1 MQKKNYLR
9 KTLAL
14 VMAFLMIV
22 TMMPVNVFAEPT
34 SPTQGSNLPSNRAK
48 KVNWDKIY
56 DKTSNIW
63 KLNQYYGLQ
72 PTQQLAKVSA
82 ADVIDNYGLSYE
94 GYFVNAEGRTVLRL
108 VYHETSTLP
117 SSWWHNLL
125 FKFDKDLFPKID
137 FSKSFIEFSGKKLS
151 FNDSA
156 QGANEKVLKIRDIL
170 TPADRTNS
178 KHNMPIDLVLN
189 NGVKY
194 SDLNDNYLIQM
205 RFATP
210 KLDKIYTFAPGKSP
224 MDYSSYT
231 KSTIVPAKSDVDTA
245 FMRGPK
251 PKSPL
256 IVTQRSFMTE
266 YDNEPQTINQRP
278 NTDTTIAALK
288 TQYQWEHRAM
298 GKANSIDDKPFG
310 YMIAFDASLVDYLKA
325 DAAGNVGYTTLQNA
339 NKVENVGNT
348 EYPYIKSALKLGQI
362 NYTADG
368 KIAYFVLAE
377 NNFKKTGVKI
387 VSIGQ
392 MDGSIY
398 QGNDN
403 FTNIDFVVD
412 KNRFINAFIPT
423 PDKEQIR
430 FGVVAGWVESNPKGM
445 TIFEKKF
452 DKDVVI
458 PAGGSLNIDTNGA
471 PEGGQIM
478 VQVGDGDNFIK
489 RYQPYYNAVKDPAIL
504 NGFDGMQLLA
514 KGIYSV
520 PYRTGITIKAGQKL
534 RVYMPDTADN
544 GDVRLFYLNNATG
557 WNQGG
562 VDLSFD
568 NQAYNGDIK
577 VHLGGKPQKAELIY
591 TLKGQ
596 STPKTTKFT
605 RKGSWQHD
613 GGNELK
619 RINGALLDTG
629 GDYILYKSA
638 LEPGTEVI
646 ARAYSWTGGVS
657 ESSIKYDAFK
667 KSDERYDGL
676 VITDNS
682 DVLSSLAINKSV
694 LLPYQQVYTN
704 DYAQGQ
710 DDFYKTVDAKPTSKD
725 AFNTKT
731 TQLVGYASYDG
742 GPVRLRLLPNNKTY
756 LGKANAAESVRD
768 KDGFITDP
776 KTTKVTVDGKD
787 YDKYEYTVNIADM
800 LDTSD
805 NTTKIPDSDKALK
818 KDMRILVSNSD
829 GSSIPSDWYETRVRT
844 RVLFDANKDFNW
856 NIEAT
861 SLDSTVKIVP
871 DSDKFVDEDGYKAN
885 GFSVSSGAYLKDAD
899 GKALTGTDLDIRKW
913 PANPKPFTS
922 AKDGKTYKFLG
933 WSTKQVTPEEFAKAD
948 KLTELS
954 QWNDTTKAYKVTADS
969 PIDSHQIVYGVWDE
983 GLKIRLH
990 SNNVAAGS
998 NEEETVYE
1006 ITVLKSDFDSAKGKA
1021 TIQIP
1026 AVPYWTGDTTTTS
1039 NVDLQKFVKS
1049 TNEDPRQTFIGW
1061 SADKT
1066 GDVLKENIGKNLSV
1080 LKDAGKIS
1088 QDEFD
1093 SKAYNLGT
1101 ILKEETTGAGED
1113 QLITRTPTDIMLPN
1127 EYKLVLS
1134 GTYEQW
1140 LEKDHIDL
1148 YAQYR
1153 PFFNVSVT
1161 KKYKLIKDENTDTPS
1176 YEDTITDP
1184 VTSETKS
1191 INYKPDVKV
1200 GLLFRTAVTNFKDP
1214 TVHRAANYYNIKKGE
1229 YAIADKNIKGFELK
1243 EVSSDGKV
1251 DFTVPGYDK
1260 LGQRLSY
1267 SAVETKSNEENKYYE
1282 FKNDWS
1288 SLGITIYTRIPGP
1301 GQPSKNEGP
1310 IDPADNKR
1318 REAKIQ
1324 SITIPDT
1331 DPKSID
1337 TFTSATTRNS
1347 IPTSNTSGEFDL
1359 KGYDITMYNVPREVP
1374 TPIFETVYAG
1384 DTSFKLKAEGL
1395 GLAVVDS
1402 VELKL
1407 PGSNDFVRFKYYN
1420 DSSVWKQVKPNTD
1433 TGASE
1438 KWIPEDD
1445 ANKVI
1450 GGITVEGTGADKK
1463 LKFTS
1468 KTGAAA
1474 FKEADKIY
1482 AKYWKATLN
1491 GTIGETT
1498 VLALPTNIPV
1508 QKVEQ
1513 ERNKYNDATD
1523 PKHEKPQVVISSEI
1537 PAGTSGVLYEP
1548 PADTTYVLVK
1558 ENGDP
1563 IYDTNNQPVVYK
1575 KSAGQQQGTKITFPP
1590 FDPAQNRLNHKD
1602 KVFIKTTLP
1611 DKDGRKFEPVKSD
1624 AFAELIIQGPID
1636 KINYKDDYYRRWLDV
1651 TVDMKD
1657 KDYPVIG
1664 NFNITIEFKDG
1675 TDAKTIN
1682 NITSMEKVQEILR
1695 ELYRDDNIQ
1704 KITVAGEDKFG
1715 NKSTSDVA
1723 YTEPKQI
1730 EVKFIMPRAGDKQIK
1745 VSGPVGT
1752 EVTVTINPGTNQKVY
1767 TIASLVDGLNTIQLT
1782 PPIQK
1787 GDRISI
1793 YGEQKNNGKVV
1804 GKTNPMT
1811 FTVRR

>member
-1 MQKKNYLR
+1 MDNKQIRKRYLSLF
-9 KTLAL
+9 LAL
-14 VMAFLMIV
+14 IMLVGMIP
-22 TMMPVNVFAEPT
+22 TNIFAEPAN
-34 SPTQGSNLPSNRAK
+34 PTQGSNLPSNRVQ
-48 KVNWDKIY
+48 KVNWEKTY

-63 KLNQYYGLQ
+63 KLNQNYNLQ
-72 PTQQLAKVSA
+72 PTQQLTRVSS

-108 VYHETSTLP
+108 VYHESATLS
-117 SSWWHNLL
+117 SSWWWNLL

-137 FSKSFIEFSGKKLS
+137 FDKSFIEY
-151 FNDSA
+151 FNGQRLKFYDV
-156 QGANEKVLKIRDIL
+156 QGANEKALKIRDLIGL
-170 TPADRTNS
+170 DRGGW
-178 KHNMPIDLVLN
+178 KHNVPIDLVLN
-189 NGVKY
+189 DGVKY

-231 KSTIVPAKSDVDTA
+231 KATIIAANSDVDTA
-245 FMRGPK
+245 FKRGPM
-251 PKSPL
+251 PQSAL
-256 IVTQRSFMTE
+256 IAGQRSFMTE
-266 YDNEPQTINQRP
+266 YDNEPQTINQKP
-278 NTDTTIAALK
+278 NTDKSIAVLK
-288 TQYQWEHRAM
+288 TQYQWEHGTMA
-298 GKANSIDDKPFG
+298 KANSIDGKPFG
-310 YMIAFDASLVDYLKA
+310 YMIAFDASLVPYLKA
-325 DAAGNVGYTTLQNA
+325 DVAGNVGYTTLENA
-339 NKVENVGNT
+339 DKVENKSKPG
-348 EYPYIKSALKLGQI
+348 YPYMKAALKLNQI
-362 NYTADG
+362 NYTAGG

-377 NNFKKTGVKI
+377 SNFAKSKSNVNVVT
-387 VSIGQ
+387 IGQ
-392 MDGSIY
+392 MDGCIY
-398 QGNDN
+398 EGSDN

-412 KNRFINAFIPT
+412 KNKFINAFTST
-423 PDKEQIR
+423 PDQEQIR

-445 TIFEKKF
+445 TIFEKTF
-452 DKDVVI
+452 DNDVVI
-458 PAGGSLNIDTNGA
+458 PEGGSLNIDTNGA

-489 RYQPYYNAVKDPAIL
+489 RYQPYYNALRNVANL
-504 NGFDGMQLLA
+504 NGFDGMNLLA

-544 GDVRLFYLNNATG
+544 EDVRLFYLNNATK
-557 WNQGG
+557 WNEGG

-568 NQAYNGDIK
+568 NQSFNGEIK
-577 VHLGGKPQKAELIY
+577 VHIGAVPDHVELIY

-596 STPKTTKFT
+596 SAPKITKFT
-605 RKGSWQHD
+605 RGITWKHN
-613 GGNELK
+613 GGGELK
-619 RINGALLDTG
+619 TINASILPTG
-629 GDYILYKSA
+629 GDYILYKSM

-646 ARAYSWTGGVS
+646 AKAYSRKGEVK

-667 KSDERYDGL
+667 KSNERYEGL

-694 LLPYQQVYTN
+694 LVPYQQVYTN

-742 GPVRLRLLPNNKTY
+742 GPVRLRLLPNNNKTY
-756 LGKANAAESVRD
+756 LGKADAAESLRD
-768 KDGFITDP
+768 KDGFITDAN
-776 KTTKVTVDGKD
+776 TTKVTVDSKD
-787 YDKYEYTVNIADM
+787 YDKYEYTVKIADM
-800 LDTSD
+800 LDSND
-805 NTTKIPDSDKALK
+805 NKTKIPAADQTLK

-829 GSSIPSDWYETRVRT
+829 GSSIPSDWYQTRVRT

-861 SLDSTVKIVP
+861 SIDSTVKIVP
-871 DSDKFVDEDGYKAN
+871 DSSKFFDEEGYTAN
-885 GFSVSSGAYLKDAD
+885 GFSEASGAYLKDAD
-899 GKALTGTDLDIRKW
+899 GNALTGTDLELRKW

-922 AKDGKTYKFLG
+922 TKDGKTYKFLG
-933 WSTKQVTPEEFAKAD
+933 WSTKQVTPEEFAKAE
-948 KLTELS
+948 KLTQLE
-954 QWNDTTKAYKVTADS
+954 QWKDTKKAYKVTEDS

-990 SNNVAAGS
+990 SNNVTDGS

-1006 ITVLKSDFDSAKGKA
+1006 ITVLKSDFDNSKA

-1026 AVPYWTGDTTTTS
+1026 AVPYWTGDTQTTS
-1039 NVDLQKFVKS
+1039 NADLQKFVKS

-1066 GDVLKENIGKNLSV
+1066 GDKLKDNIGKNLSV

-1088 QDEFD
+1088 QGEFD
-1093 SKAYNLGT
+1093 SEAYNFST
-1101 ILKEETTGAGED
+1101 IIKEETTGTGEN
-1113 QLITRTPTDIMLPN
+1113 QVITRTPTDVMLPN
-1127 EYKLVLS
+1127 EYKLLLS
-1134 GTYEQW
+1134 GTYEDW

-1161 KKYKLIKDENTDTPS
+1161 KNYKLIKDESTNNPS
-1176 YEDTITDP
+1176 YVDSLTDP
-1184 VTSETKS
+1184 ETSETKS
-1191 INYKPDVKV
+1191 ITYKPDVKV

-1214 TVHRAANYYNIKKGE
+1214 TVHRAANYYIIKEGE
-1229 YAIADKNIKGFELK
+1229 YALTDKNIEGYKLQK
-1243 EVSSDGKV
+1243 VSSDGKV
-1251 DFTVPGYDK
+1251 DFKVPGYDK

-1288 SLGITIYTRIPGP
+1288 SLGITIYTRIPGI
-1301 GQPSKNEGP
+1301 GQAAKNEGP
-1310 IDPADNKR
+1310 IDPADNNR

-1324 SITIPDT
+1324 SITIPDSNT
-1331 DPKSID
+1331 ATID

-1347 IPTSNTSGEFDL
+1347 IPTSKTSGEFDL

-1374 TPIFETVYAG
+1374 TPIFETVYNG

-1407 PGSNDFVRFKYYN
+1407 PGSKEFVRFKYYDN
-1420 DSSVWKQVKPNTD
+1420 EGAWKQVKPNPD
-1433 TGASE
+1433 TGSNE

-1445 ANKVI
+1445 TNKVI
-1450 GGITVEGTGADKK
+1450 GGITVEGNGADKK

-1468 KTGAAA
+1468 KTGAEA
-1474 FKEADKIY
+1474 FKENDKIY

-1498 VLALPTNIPV
+1498 VLAFPKNIPV

-1513 ERNKYNDATD
+1513 EKNKYDDASD
-1523 PKHEKPQVVISSEI
+1523 PKHEHPQVVISSEI
-1537 PAGTSGVLYEP
+1537 PAGTGGVLYEP
-1548 PADTTYVLVK
+1548 PADTKYVLVK
-1558 ENGDP
+1558 ADGTP
-1563 IYDTNNQPVVYK
+1563 ILDKNNQPVTYEK
-1575 KSAGQQQGTKITFPP
+1575 TAGQQQGTKITFPP
-1590 FDPAQNRLNHKD
+1590 FDPVKNGLKNKD
-1602 KVFIKTTLP
+1602 KVCIKTTLP
-1611 DKDGRKFEPVKSD
+1611 DKDGRKFDPATST

-1657 KDYPVIG
+1657 KNYPVIG
-1664 NFNITIEFKDG
+1664 NFNITIEFKDN
-1675 TDAKTIN
+1675 TPARTIN

-1695 ELYRDDNIQ
+1695 ELYRDDNIK

-1715 NKSTSDVA
+1715 NKSTNEVA

-1730 EVKFIMPRAGDKQIK
+1730 EVKFIMPRSGDKQIK
-1745 VSGPVGT
+1745 VSGPAGT
-1752 EVTVTINPGTNQKVY
+1752 EVTVTINPGANQIVY
-1767 TIASLVDGLNTIQLT
+1767 PIASLVDGLNTIQLT
-1782 PPIQK
+1782 TPIKK

-1793 YGEQKNNGKVV
+1793 KGELKESGAVV

>member
-1 MQKKNYLR
+1 MDKKRRSTRYLALL
-9 KTLAL
+9 LAL
-14 VMAFLMIV
+14 VMLIG
-22 TMMPVNVFAEPT
+22 TLPINIFAQPT
-34 SPTQGSNLPSNRAK
+34 NPTQGSNLPSNRVQ
-48 KVNWDKIY
+48 KVNWEKTY

-63 KLNQYYGLQ
+63 KLNQAYNLD
-72 PTQQLAKVSA
+72 PAQQLAKVSA
-82 ADVIDNYGLSYE
+82 ADPIDNYGLSYE

-108 VYHETSTLP
+108 VYHE
-117 SSWWHNLL
+117 SSSLASGVWHNLL

-137 FSKSFIEFSGKKLS
+137 FSKSFIEYFNGNKLQ
-151 FNDSA
+151 FYDV
-156 QGANEKVLKIRDIL
+156 QGSNEKALKIRDLIWQ
-170 TPADRTNS
+170 DRS
-178 KHNMPIDLVLN
+178 GWKHNMPIDLVLN
-189 NGVKY
+189 DGVKY

-210 KLDKIYTFAPGKSP
+210 NLDKIYTFAPGKSP

-231 KSTIVPAKSDVDTA
+231 KSTIVAAKSDVDTA
-245 FMRGPK
+245 FMRGLK
-251 PKSPL
+251 PQKSL

-266 YDNEPQTINQRP
+266 YDNEPQTINEIP
-278 NTDTTIAALK
+278 NTDKTLAVLK
-288 TQYQWEHRAM
+288 TQYQWEHPSLN
-298 GKANSIDDKPFG
+298 KANSIDGKPFG
-310 YMIAFDASLVDYLKA
+310 YMIAFDASLVPYLKK
-325 DAAGNVGYTTLQNA
+325 DVAGNVGYTTLQNA
-339 NKVENVGNT
+339 NKVENKGNKQ
-348 EYPYIKSALKLGQI
+348 YPYFKIALKSNQI

-377 NNFKKTGVKI
+377 NNFSKPGVT
-387 VSIGQ
+387 VVNIGQ

-398 QGNDN
+398 QGFDN

-412 KNRFINAFIPT
+412 KNKFINAFTST
-423 PDKEQIR
+423 PDQEQIR
-430 FGVVAGWVESNPKGM
+430 FGLVAGWVESNPKGM
-445 TIFEKKF
+445 TIFEKTF
-452 DKDVVI
+452 DDDVVI

-489 RYQPYYNAVKDPAIL
+489 RYQPYYNALKNELNL
-504 NGFDGMQLLA
+504 NGFDGMNLLA

-520 PYRTGITIKAGQKL
+520 PYRSGITIKAGQKL

-544 GDVRLFYLNNATG
+544 DDVRLFYLNNATG

-577 VHLGGKPQKAELIY
+577 VHLGGKPRSVELTY

-596 STPKTTKFT
+596 STPTTTKFT
-605 RKGSWQHD
+605 RGIAWNHN

-619 RINGALLDTG
+619 TINAALLDTG
-629 GDYILYKSA
+629 GDYILYKSM

-646 ARAYSWTGGVS
+646 AKAYPKSGEAKV
-657 ESSIKYDAFK
+657 SSIKYDAFK
-667 KSDERYDGL
+667 KSSERYNGL

-731 TQLVGYASYDG
+731 TKLVGYASYDG
-742 GPVRLRLLPNNKTY
+742 GPVRLRLLPNNNKTY
-756 LGKANAAESVRD
+756 LGKADAAESVRD

-776 KTTKVTVDGKD
+776 NTTKVTVDGKE
-787 YDKYEYTVNIADM
+787 YDKYEYTVKIADM
-800 LDTSD
+800 VDTAD
-805 NTTKIPDSDKALK
+805 NTTKIPAADQTLK
-818 KDMRILVSNSD
+818 KDMRILVNNSD
-829 GSSIPSDWYETRVRT
+829 GSSIPSDWYQTRVRT

-861 SLDSTVKIVP
+861 SVDSTVKIVP
-871 DSDKFVDEDGYKAN
+871 DSAKFLGEDGYKAN
-885 GFSVSSGAYLKDAD
+885 GFSTNSGAVLKD
-899 GKALTGTDLDIRKW
+899 LTGKDLELRQW
-913 PANPKPFTS
+913 PKNPKPFT
-922 AKDGKTYKFLG
+922 KDGKTYKFLG
-933 WSTKQVTPEEFAKAD
+933 WSTKQVTPEEFAKAE
-948 KLTELS
+948 KLTQLS
-954 QWNDTTKAYKVTADS
+954 QWKDTKKAYKVTEDS

-1006 ITVLKSDFDSAKGKA
+1006 ITVLKSDFDNGKA
-1021 TIQIP
+1021 TIQMP
-1026 AVPYWTGDTTTTS
+1026 AVPYWTGDTQTTS

-1066 GDVLKENIGKNLSV
+1066 GDVLKDNIGKNLSV

-1088 QDEFD
+1088 QNEFD
-1093 SKAYNLGT
+1093 SEAYNFST
-1101 ILKEETTGAGED
+1101 IIKEETTGTGEN
-1113 QLITRTPTDIMLPN
+1113 QVITRTPTDVMLPN
-1127 EYKLVLS
+1127 DYKLVLS

-1161 KKYKLIKDENTDTPS
+1161 KNYKLIKDENTDTPS
-1176 YEDTITDP
+1176 YVDSLTDP
-1184 VTSETKS
+1184 VTSEVKS

-1229 YAIADKNIKGFELK
+1229 YALADKNIKGFELQK
-1243 EVSSDGKV
+1243 VSSEGKV
-1251 DFTVPGYDK
+1251 AFTVPGYDK

-1267 SAVETKSNEENKYYE
+1267 SAVETKIGEENKYYD
-1282 FKNDWS
+1282 FKNDWA
-1288 SLGITIYTRIPGP
+1288 SLGITIYTRIPGQ
-1301 GQPSKNEGP
+1301 GQAAKNEGP
-1310 IDPADNKR
+1310 IDPADNNR

-1324 SITIPDT
+1324 SITIPDSAPDT
-1331 DPKSID
+1331 ID
-1337 TFTSATTRNS
+1337 TFTSATIRNS
-1347 IPTSNTSGEFDL
+1347 IPTSKTSGEFDL

-1374 TPIFETVYAG
+1374 TPIFETVYNG

-1402 VELKL
+1402 VELQL
-1407 PGSNDFVRFKYYN
+1407 PGSNEFVRFKYYN
-1420 DSSVWKQVKPNTD
+1420 DAGAWKQVKPNPD

-1445 ANKVI
+1445 TNKVI
-1450 GGITVEGTGADKK
+1450 GSITVEGTGADKK

-1474 FKEADKIY
+1474 FKENDKIY

-1498 VLALPTNIPV
+1498 VLAFPKNIPV

-1513 ERNKYNDATD
+1513 KKNKYDDASD
-1523 PKHEKPQVVISSEI
+1523 PNHQSPQVVISSEI
-1537 PAGTSGVLYEP
+1537 PAGTGGVLYEP

-1558 ENGDP
+1558 ADGTEILDEK
-1563 IYDTNNQPVVYK
+1563 NQPVTYK
-1575 KSAGQQQGTKITFPP
+1575 KTAGQQQGTKITFPP
-1590 FDPAQNRLNHKD
+1590 FDPVKNGLNHKD
-1602 KVFIKTTLP
+1602 KVYIKTTLP
-1611 DKDGRKFEPVKSD
+1611 DKDGRTFEPATST

-1636 KINYKDDYYRRWLDV
+1636 KIKYQDDYYRRWLDV

-1657 KDYPVIG
+1657 KNYPVIG
-1664 NFNITIEFKDG
+1664 NFNITIEFKDN
-1675 TDAKTIN
+1675 TPARTIN

-1695 ELYRDDNIQ
+1695 ELYRDDNIK
-1704 KITVAGEDKFG
+1704 KITVVGEDKFG
-1715 NKSTSDVA
+1715 NKSTNEVE
-1723 YTEPKQI
+1723 YKEPKQI
-1730 EVKFIMPRAGDKQIK
+1730 EVKFIMPRARDKQIK

-1752 EVTVTINPGTNQKVY
+1752 EVTVTINPGANQKVY
-1767 TIASLVDGLNTIQLT
+1767 TIASLADGLNTIPLT
-1782 PPIQK
+1782 TPIK
-1787 GDRISI
+1787 KKDRISI
-1793 YGEQKNNGKVV
+1793 YGEQKESGKIV